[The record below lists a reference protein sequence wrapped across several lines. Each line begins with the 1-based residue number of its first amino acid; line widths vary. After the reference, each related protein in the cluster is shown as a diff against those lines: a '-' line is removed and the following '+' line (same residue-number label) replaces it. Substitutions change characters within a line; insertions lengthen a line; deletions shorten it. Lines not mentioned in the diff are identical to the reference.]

1 MSKPNEINEIFCI
14 GPFNTGTNL
23 LQNII
28 LNAECITTNE
38 NNPVSLRNK
47 DTDPW
52 IKSVNFKHCFLRNI
66 LDKFIYTKN
75 MGIIILYKN
84 VYNWM
89 YSIKKEPYEFK
100 FNKLFDTVTIDNYK
114 FKNIIE
120 IYNLYYTMYMDILE
134 KNSNVVFVDYYKLI
148 NTDSSFEYLNEKL
161 LPLGIKINNRD
172 KLLTEL
178 NRPAKNHGKCIQNS
192 KLALQNYLSNQELVK
207 QFVIKNTNLH
217 CNINKEIIDYFENE
231 ENQK

>member
-1 MSKPNEINEIFCI
+1 
-14 GPFNTGTNL
+14 
-23 LQNII
+23 
-28 LNAECITTNE
+28 
-38 NNPVSLRNK
+38 
-47 DTDPW
+47 
-52 IKSVNFKHCFLRNI
+52 
-66 LDKFIYTKN
+66 
-75 MGIIILYKN
+75 
-84 VYNWM
+84 
-89 YSIKKEPYEFK
+89 
-100 FNKLFDTVTIDNYK
+100 
-114 FKNIIE
+114 
-120 IYNLYYTMYMDILE
+120 MYMDILE